1 MFMIEIKSKRGDFTS
16 FSIAIGMGLLS
27 LIMCLVNECTHKLLL
42 AVISWSIPYSQGEGD
57 GI

>member
-1 MFMIEIKSKRGDFTS
+1 MIEIKSKRGDFTS